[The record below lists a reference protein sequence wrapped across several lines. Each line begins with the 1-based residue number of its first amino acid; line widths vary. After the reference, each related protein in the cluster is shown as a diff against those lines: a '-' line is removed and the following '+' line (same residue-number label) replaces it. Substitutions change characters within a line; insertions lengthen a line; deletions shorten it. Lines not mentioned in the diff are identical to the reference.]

1 MFFQGFLI
9 LGQTS
14 LDAVGFVHTCRI
26 FKDSVTK
33 TISALF
39 ELENR
44 MRPQRFAAVQGAVSA
59 SVQNANGKHGKR
71 EHLREN
77 ITQAGGK
84 TRERD

>member
-33 TISALF
+33 TNSALF

-59 SVQNANGKHGKR
+59 SVQNANGKR